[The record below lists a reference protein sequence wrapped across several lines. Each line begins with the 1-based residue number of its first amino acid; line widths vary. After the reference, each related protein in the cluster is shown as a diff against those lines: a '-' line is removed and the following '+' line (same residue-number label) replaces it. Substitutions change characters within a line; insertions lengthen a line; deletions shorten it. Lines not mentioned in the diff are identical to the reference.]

1 MKTTT
6 FKNKPLSPIF
16 NTSDRL
22 TADSMIPYFKDGI
35 VKYKKIAH
43 LISEDPVYL
52 WNAIYRTGT
61 NALGYKIGLA
71 KCAYVRL
78 VEVIK
83 KDHPQMFLQKEGR
96 KFAFKLKSAKG

>member
-6 FKNKPLSPIF
+6 SKKKPLSHFF
-16 NTSDRL
+16 NASDKL
-22 TADSMIPYFKDGI
+22 TADSMIPYFKDGHG
-35 VKYKKIAH
+35 KHEKIAH

-71 KCAYVRL
+71 KCAYGRL

-83 KDHPQMFLQKEGR
+83 KDHPQLFLQKENRKKGYGR
-96 KFAFKLKSAKG
+96 K